1 MKTTFTYTTLTVDA
15 SGQPQTSDQ
24 NTTEGWVEPLG
35 ALELVAI
42 PAGQFCM
49 GAPKTE
55 EGWHP
60 TQSPQHQVTI
70 APFYLSCSPISQA
83 QWQAVTVL
91 PTINRSLQPQPSCF
105 RGDDRPVEQVSWYD
119 AVEFCDR
126 LTAHTGRT
134 YRLPSEAEW
143 EYACRAHTHTP
154 FHFGETL
161 TTDIANYSGVDWEY
175 QGKICTRGSYG
186 AGPTGSDRRETTMI
200 GQFQVANAFGLF
212 DMHGLVREWC
222 QDCWQDSYIHA
233 SDHGHAAV
241 EGNCELRIVRGGS
254 WNTSPR
260 ACRSAFRHR
269 LPIDTCLYDVGF
281 RVACD
286 PFPLS

>member
-1 MKTTFTYTTLTVDA
+1 MKTTFTYTVLTVNAD
-15 SGQPQTSDQ
+15 GQPHTSIQ
-24 NTTEGWVEPLG
+24 QSTQGWVEPLG
-35 ALELVAI
+35 VIELVAI
-42 PAGQFCM
+42 PSGQFCM

-60 TQSPQHQVTI
+60 TQFPQHQVAI
-70 APFYLSCSPISQA
+70 APFYLCRSPITQA
-83 QWQAVTVL
+83 QWTAVAAL

-105 RGDDRPVEQVSWYD
+105 TGGDRPVEQVSWYD

-126 LTAHTGRT
+126 LTAHTKRT

-175 QGKICTRGSYG
+175 QGKICTKGSYG
-186 AGPTGSDRRETTMI
+186 RGPKGSDRRETTTV
-200 GQFQVANAFGLF
+200 GQFQIANAFGLF

-233 SDHGHAAV
+233 SNHGHATV
-241 EGNCELRIVRGGS
+241 TGNCELRIVRGGS
-254 WNTSPR
+254 WNTSPK

-286 PFPLS
+286 AFP